1 MTRRAAIAAALI
13 ASTAAACCG
22 ASAQENTMSH
32 KPEPTASRAP
42 PPRVG
47 PVFIAG
53 VRYAQV
59 AGTLDADGQVGG
71 ILAAYDASN
80 RELWRLR
87 LYENVRVPGLEGDV
101 QDVFFRSMR
110 ADGVRLLIEN
120 ERGERFEVDT
130 ATRHVVG
137 HPAQAPAPNADIDP
151 ITGRQRLR
159 PPED

>member
-1 MTRRAAIAAALI
+1 MTRRAALAAALI
-13 ASTAAACCG
+13 ASSAAACCG
-22 ASAQENTMSH
+22 ASAKEKTMSV

-42 PPRVG
+42 PPRVA

-53 VRYAQV
+53 VRYAQA
-59 AGTLDADGQVGG
+59 AGEIDTDGQKGG

-87 LYENVRVPGLEGDV
+87 LYENVRIPGLEGDV
-101 QDVFFRSMR
+101 QDVYFRSMR
-110 ADGVRLLIEN
+110 ADGSRLLIEN

-137 HPAQAPAPNADIDP
+137 HAASAPAPKADVDP

>member
-1 MTRRAAIAAALI
+1 
-13 ASTAAACCG
+13 
-22 ASAQENTMSH
+22 MSH

-42 PPRVG
+42 PPRIA

-59 AGTLDADGQVGG
+59 AGNIDTDGQIGG

-87 LYENVRVPGLEGDV
+87 LYENVRIPGLEGDV
-101 QDVFFRSMR
+101 QDVYFRSMR
-110 ADGVRLLIEN
+110 ADGSRLLVEN

-130 ATRHVVG
+130 ATRQVVG
-137 HPAQAPAPNADIDP
+137 HPAQAPAPAPNSDIDP

-159 PPED
+159 PPEE